1 MIYSLGKFTCSVS
14 VIALGFGV
22 LTGAAHGQQNTD
34 AAAEG
39 AGGIVDILVTAR
51 KRSESAQS
59 VPVAVTAISA
69 ETIVARDLTSLERIA
84 AATPTLTVAR
94 ASTGSGA
101 QITMRGVGS
110 SSTSIGIEQSVATV
124 VDGVYYGQGR
134 TINEGFFDLARVE
147 VLKGPQA
154 LFFGKNA
161 TAGLISITTADPTD
175 KTEIIA
181 RAGYEFKS
189 QQIQTELIG
198 SMPLSDTFGIRVALR
213 GSKMFGGYY
222 NNISTPFAFAF
233 YPNHIAQPAD
243 SETPGERELLGRIT
257 LKWEPT
263 SDITNT
269 IKLSGTHSKVNNAG
283 WNSVIFYC
291 PTGVSQLNGQACRR
305 DFVTR
310 QNNLPSDIAPSI
322 PFASK
327 DGSLFNR
334 YKSYAATNTFEWNL
348 GDVSLT
354 NVTNY
359 NWNNNRFLISA
370 DLQSNPFGGIWTTE
384 NSTYHAFSNEFRVQ
398 TQYDGPVN
406 VMAGGMYLKTR
417 RDYAQYNVI
426 ANVEDATQPLD
437 TRYLTNYKISYTDG
451 ETLAGFGQVTWKF
464 LPKLEIAGGVRY
476 THETKDSYFTQP
488 YVTSLIPIFRPQN
501 SADGLGVV
509 TANQVFNDWSPEFT
523 LTWKPIDD
531 IMVYGAYKT
540 NYKSGGFSNG
550 GINSLLSSNPQG
562 DFAFGAEKARGF
574 EVGLKSTLLDRQLR
588 LNLNAYSYKY
598 ADLQVDY
605 FNSAVFA
612 YQTLTA
618 DARTKG
624 VDLDFE
630 FAPRSVSGL
639 NVHGSVSYNKAK
651 YTSFFGPCFTGQ
663 TPSEGCLFANSAGA
677 LPTGAQIP
685 AYQDLAGQPLS
696 VAPHWTGSLGIGYEI
711 PVGHDH
717 MFGVSVDGRYS
728 SGYLA
733 SGFAQP
739 DSRQGSYA
747 TLDASVRFGAEDGR
761 WELAV
766 IGKNLTNQF
775 YIQGAFDAASTGAGT
790 GTAAGVRA
798 DQAGLGALPRTVQV
812 RLSTRF

>member
-1 MIYSLGKFTCSVS
+1 MRYTIHKFTCSAS
-14 VIALGFGV
+14 VLALGICAISGV
-22 LTGAAHGQQNTD
+22 ARAQESGAVATED
-34 AAAEG
+34 T
-39 AGGIVDILVTAR
+39 GGIVDIVVTAR
-51 KRSESAQS
+51 KRTESAQS

-69 ETIVARDLTSLERIA
+69 ETVVARDLTNLERIA
-84 AATPTLTVAR
+84 AATPSLTVAR

-161 TAGLISITTADPTD
+161 TAGLINITTADPTN

-181 RAGYEFKS
+181 RAGYEFKA
-189 QQIQTELIG
+189 QQIQAELIG
-198 SMPLSDTFGIRVALR
+198 STPLTDTLGIRVAVR

-222 NNISTPFAFAF
+222 RNEATPFAFAF

-243 SETPGERELLGRIT
+243 ADTPGERELLGRIT
-257 LKWEPT
+257 VKWEPT
-263 SDITNT
+263 SEITNT
-269 IKLSGTHSKVNNAG
+269 IKVSGTYSKVNNAG

-291 PTGVSQLNGQACRR
+291 PTGVSQLNGKPCKR
-305 DFVTR
+305 DFITR
-310 QNNLPSDIAPSI
+310 QNNLPADIAPSI

-327 DGSLFNR
+327 DGSLYNR
-334 YKSYAATNTFEWNL
+334 YKSYSATNTFAWDM
-348 GDVSLT
+348 GDVTLT

-370 DLQSNPFGGIWTTE
+370 DLQSSPFAGIWTTE
-384 NSTYHAFSNEFRVQ
+384 DSTYHAFSNEFRAQ

-406 VMAGGMYLKTR
+406 VMLGGMYLKTR

-426 ANVEDATQPLD
+426 ANVEDATQPLA

-451 ETLAGFGQVTWKF
+451 ETLAGFGQVTWKL
-464 LPKLEIAGGVRY
+464 LPKLELAGGVRY
-476 THETKDSYFTQP
+476 THETKNSYFTQP
-488 YVTSLIPIFRPQN
+488 YVTSIIPIFRPQN
-501 SADGLGVV
+501 SPDGLGVV
-509 TANQVFNDWSPEFT
+509 TADQEFNDWSPEFT
-523 LTWKPIDD
+523 LTWKPVDD
-531 IMVYGAYKT
+531 VMLYAAYKT

-550 GINSLLSSNPQG
+550 GINSALSANPQA

-574 EVGLKSTLLDRQLR
+574 EAGLKSTVLDRQLR
-588 LNLNAYSYKY
+588 LNLNVYSYEY
-598 ADLQVDY
+598 SDLQVDY

-630 FAPRSVSGL
+630 FAPRAVSGL
-639 NVHGSVSYNKAK
+639 NVHGSLSYNVAK
-651 YTSFFGPCFTGQ
+651 YTSFFGPCYTGQ
-663 TPSEGCLFANSAGA
+663 KPSEGCRYATSSGVLAV
-677 LPTGAQIP
+677 GAQTP
-685 AYQDLAGQPLS
+685 AYQDLAGKPLS
-696 VAPHWTGSLGIGYEI
+696 VAPHWTGSLGVGYET
-711 PVGHDH
+711 PVGDGY
-717 MFGVSVDGRYS
+717 MLGASVDGRYS
-728 SGYLA
+728 SSYLA
-733 SGFAQP
+733 SAFAQP

-766 IGKNLTNQF
+766 IGKNLTNRF
-775 YIQGAFDAASTGAGT
+775 YIQGAFDAASTGSGT

-812 RLSTRF
+812 RVSTKF